1 MANGEAHV
9 VLHCLVFPAMEVGG
23 DQAGGQAGEEGD
35 EVAEH
40 ISSNHYNTLNSF

>member
-1 MANGEAHV
+1 MAHGEVHI
-9 VLHCLVFPAMEVGG
+9 VLHCLVFSPMEVGG